1 MSNIII
7 DLNINANTSGEI
19 NILGEL
25 QVEVVNK
32 IAATIDL
39 L

>member
-32 IAATIDL
+32 IAATIDK
-39 L
+39 